1 MWYIFAD
8 KCKSLWLYWS
18 IGVVIAGGI
27 GNLIDRAFY
36 GFVVDF
42 IEPVFMNFAIFNI
55 ADCAV
60 SLGAVSL
67 VSYLVADML
76 KKEKGN
82 A

>member
-1 MWYIFAD
+1 
-8 KCKSLWLYWS
+8 
-18 IGVVIAGGI
+18 
-27 GNLIDRAFY
+27 
-36 GFVVDF
+36 
-42 IEPVFMNFAIFNI
+42 MNFAIFNI